1 MSKTSIFNKLVF
13 DYSTKYYSYNI
24 MVFFGRKY
32 NNPCETCMNNPQ
44 NNPYASGVCNCALP
58 ALLNPIF

>member
-1 MSKTSIFNKLVF
+1 MSKTSIFKKLVF
-13 DYSTKYYSYNI
+13 DYPTKYDSYNL
-24 MVFFGRKY
+24 MGRKY
-32 NNPCETCMNNPQ
+32 NNPCETCMNNPK